1 MSSQEPD
8 FPIISHAQITS
19 VDPIRGLVNVQFSSM
34 QGVALSARVLHYGP
48 ADGLRIKQAPMP
60 GIGTW
65 GLVCCPYGD
74 SRNAIW
80 LGAYYPS
87 FVDAKTGDGDP
98 YVDYHSH
105 WSGAFTHM
113 DSSGDYYQYF
123 PDGTYI
129 AAATSTSLPAVTR
142 HTVNSAQQ
150 RVTTSFPASG
160 RTASAVAPRPFLI
173 HHGSGTTVNITA
185 AGSVSTTAVAGQT
198 ISLIA
203 NGTTF
208 IVDAAGNVN
217 IILASGAKFNLGD
230 GGSDSQMLV
239 LAAALVNAFNN
250 HTHTGVTTGGGNTGV
265 PVVPLTT
272 SGISSSLI
280 GVQS

>member
-1 MSSQEPD
+1 MTTSE
-8 FPIISHAQITS
+8 FPLISHAQVSGI
-19 VDPIRGLVNVQFSSM
+19 DPVTGYIQVTFPSLMGAAFNV
-34 QGVALSARVLHYGP
+34 RPLHHGP
-48 ADGLRIKQAPMP
+48 ADGLRIKQSPMP
-60 GIGTW
+60 TIGTW

-80 LGAYYPS
+80 LGAIYTS
-87 FVDAKTGDGDP
+87 GIDAKTGDGDP

-142 HTVNSAQQ
+142 HIVNSAQQ

-217 IILASGAKFNLGD
+217 IMLASGAKFNLSD
-230 GGSDSQMLV
+230 GGGTSDFLV
-239 LAAALVNAFNN
+239 LAQSLVAAFNS
-250 HTHTGVTTGGGNTGV
+250 HTHTGVTTGGGNTGAPAV
-265 PVVPLTT
+265 ALTPA
-272 SGISSSLI
+272 GISSSLI
-280 GVQS
+280 SVQS